1 MGTRHFQARRKRA
14 LAVSDYHLVKMTS
27 LVFRLVFVGQ
37 TQFKLSR
44 EEKNVY
50 ELCCIMTSLPGY
62 KIAVNARFLP
72 CITSAKGQLL
82 C

>member
-37 TQFKLSR
+37 TQFKTFQRRKKRLR
-44 EEKNVY
+44 VVLHYDK
-50 ELCCIMTSLPGY
+50 P
-62 KIAVNARFLP
+62 ARL
-72 CITSAKGQLL
+72 
-82 C
+82 